1 MERKAKVDV
10 SQDSFFDTKF
20 ETEADEFDM
29 ARGRTNMAQI
39 SKDRDAFFG
48 TPEPAKPSNSGK
60 FNHMKKMI
68 DEM

>member
-29 ARGRTNMAQI
+29 ARGRTNAAQI
-39 SKDRDAFFG
+39 NKDRDAFFG
-48 TPEPAKPSNSGK
+48 NTTSANGSNSGS
-60 FNHMKKMI
+60 FNHTKKMI
-68 DEM
+68 EEM